1 MLFSTSMKGVL
12 CEAIS
17 DGRSLRDSCYSKSK
31 ELQSLTMIMDKTI
44 AVVVPAY
51 NEERLIYGTL
61 TTIPTFV
68 DQIIVVDDASTDET
82 ERLIGLAIQGD
93 RRIRWVK
100 HCENRGV
107 GAAIVSGYQAA
118 LDCKADI
125 IAVMAGDGQMDAGDL
140 YRIVEP
146 VAMGEVDYA
155 KGNRFIMPAIRYFGG
170 LILSWLTSVVC
181 RTPILDSQS
190 GYTAISRSILEQV
203 PLNKLY
209 PRYGFPNDILIKL
222 SKVGARIKNVQTAP
236 VYGNGEQSGIKIHKV
251 IWPILGILGRGAWQR
266 ISPLRLIKS
275 S

>member
-1 MLFSTSMKGVL
+1 
-12 CEAIS
+12 
-17 DGRSLRDSCYSKSK
+17 
-31 ELQSLTMIMDKTI
+31 MDKTI

-61 TTIPTFV
+61 TTIPRFV

-107 GAAIVSGYQAA
+107 GAAIGSGYQAA
-118 LDCKADI
+118 LDLNVDI

-146 VAMGEVDYA
+146 VALGEVDYA
-155 KGNRFIMPAIRYFGG
+155 KGNRFIMPPIRYLGG
-170 LILSWLTSVVC
+170 VILSWLTGLV
-181 RTPILDSQS
+181 TGYKITDSQS
-190 GYTAISRSILEQV
+190 GYTAINRGTLGRIALRHI
-203 PLNKLY
+203 Y
-209 PRYGFPNDILIKL
+209 PRYGMPNDILIKL
-222 SKVGARIKNVQTAP
+222 SQVGARIKNVQTAP
-236 VYGNGEQSGIKIHKV
+236 VYGHGEQSGIKIHKV
-251 IWPILGILGRGAWQR
+251 IWPILGILGRGLWQR